1 MFRKS
6 RLFLEDKQRQ
16 TNELL
21 AFTIGFLRF
30 DTETM
35 IDYLKYVIEI
45 KLAKVTSIYYFQKI
59 KIQGINKKTSCNNR
73 IPPLL
78 KKNEVVNANC

>member
-1 MFRKS
+1 MLRKS

-21 AFTIGFLRF
+21 TFTIGFLRF

-59 KIQGINKKTSCNNR
+59 KI
-73 IPPLL
+73 
-78 KKNEVVNANC
+78 

>member
-21 AFTIGFLRF
+21 TFTIGFLRF

-59 KIQGINKKTSCNNR
+59 KI
-73 IPPLL
+73 
-78 KKNEVVNANC
+78 